1 MIIMVLQCLQHHY
14 VLFIIFGV
22 YSFGAFCHIY
32 DNILFPSPQTGM
44 DSFDRLYCGHMIWL
58 ITNPLPSARC
68 LSFLPDGGRDG

>member
-44 DSFDRLYCGHMIWL
+44 DSFDIGFIAA
-58 ITNPLPSARC
+58 I
-68 LSFLPDGGRDG
+68 